1 MPNDAGAVRTFASA
15 LVGVD
20 AQLIDVEVDQRP
32 GLTNMTVV
40 GLPDKACG
48 EARERIKSAL
58 RNCGQKLP
66 QCHVV
71 FNLAPAELPKSGS
84 GFDLA
89 MAIGLLLRRGEADE
103 SVTRGTLFL
112 GELALDG
119 KLRPVSGVLAAAQMA
134 KLAGFSDIVLPHENA
149 GEASLV
155 EGLAV
160 RPASHFKEVI
170 QHCAGLRHLELAAPR
185 EPALAQALHQV
196 DLADIRGHAHAKRA
210 LEISAA
216 GGHNLLFSGPPGSG
230 KSMLAKA
237 LVSILPP
244 LDEAEMIEVT
254 KIHSAAGLLSG
265 NQPYVASRPWRNPH
279 HSASA
284 VSLVGGGSVPKP
296 GEISL
301 AHRGVLFLDELPE
314 FGREVLDHLR
324 QPLET
329 GSVVVSRQRQ
339 TVEFPARFLL
349 LAAMNPCPCGFAT
362 DPVHECHCL
371 PSSIQRYRQRLSGP
385 LLDRFDLHLDV
396 PRLDW
401 QELVGD
407 RVEESSEVVRSRV
420 LSARERQVAR
430 QKETGVRTNQE
441 LSSKQIEQYCRI
453 GAEAKSLLKQAS
465 QALNF
470 SNRAYYRILRVA
482 RSIADLAGSDHIRTE
497 HLAEALQYRR
507 SG

>member
-1 MPNDAGAVRTFASA
+1 MGNDSGAVRTFGAA

-71 FNLAPAELPKSGS
+71 FNLAPAELPKTGS

-89 MAIGLLLRRGEADE
+89 MAIGLLLRRGEIDE
-103 SVTRGTLFL
+103 SITQKTLFM

-119 KLRPVSGVLAAAQMA
+119 KLRPVSGVLAAAQRA
-134 KLAGFSDIVLPHENA
+134 KQSGLTDIIVPAENA
-149 GEASLV
+149 GEAALV
-155 EGLAV
+155 EGVTIRA
-160 RPASHFKEVI
+160 AGHFRDVI
-170 QHCAGLRHLELAAPR
+170 QHCGGLKHLEAHPR
-185 EPALAQALHQV
+185 GSIELDKQSFGV

-210 LEISAA
+210 LEIAAA

-230 KSMLAKA
+230 KSLLARA
-237 LVSILPP
+237 LISLLPP
-244 LDEAEMIEVT
+244 LDESELIEIT
-254 KIHSAAGLLSG
+254 KIHSAAGLLSSSH
-265 NQPYVASRPWRNPH
+265 PYVSTRPWRNPH

-284 VSLVGGGSVPKP
+284 VSLVGGGTVPKP

-314 FGREVLDHLR
+314 FGRQVLDNLR

-329 GSVVVSRQRQ
+329 GTVVVSRQRQ

-362 DPVHECHCL
+362 DPVRECQCL
-371 PSSIQRYRQRLSGP
+371 PSAVQRYRQRLSGP
-385 LLDRFDLHLDV
+385 LLDRFDLFLDV

-407 RVEESSEVVRSRV
+407 KVEETSAAVRARV
-420 LSARERQVAR
+420 LAARGRQATR
-430 QKETGVRTNQE
+430 LASTGARTNQE
-441 LSSKQIEQYCRI
+441 LSSKQIDQYCRI
-453 GAEAKSLLKQAS
+453 GNEAKALLKQAS
-465 QALNF
+465 HALNF

-482 RSIADLAGSDHIRTE
+482 RTIADLERSEDIRTE